1 MVSAT
6 RYTVGI
12 DPGTYESGVAV
23 ISNTT
28 LAPILAVK
36 IKNDETVAT
45 LRKALAEH
53 GITTADVAFA
63 VEGVT
68 SYGRPV
74 GREVFQTCEWIGRY
88 EEQIK
93 TWTGRYP
100 ERVYRIEEK
109 KCLCGTGKAKDKDIR
124 RALIGAIGP
133 IGTKSNPGPLYGV
146 ARDAWSAVA
155 VAVTHI
161 EKGRMEENHDC

>member
-1 MVSAT
+1 M

-23 ISNTT
+23 IDNET

-36 IKNDETVAT
+36 VKNEKAVAT
-45 LRKALAEH
+45 LTQTLTDH
-53 GITTADVAFA
+53 GISPADVAFA
-63 VEGVT
+63 IEAVT

-100 ERVYRIEEK
+100 ELVYRIEEK

-133 IGTKSNPGPLYGV
+133 IGTKANPGPLYGV
-146 ARDAWSAVA
+146 TRDAWSAIA

-161 EKGRMEENHDC
+161 EKGRDKES